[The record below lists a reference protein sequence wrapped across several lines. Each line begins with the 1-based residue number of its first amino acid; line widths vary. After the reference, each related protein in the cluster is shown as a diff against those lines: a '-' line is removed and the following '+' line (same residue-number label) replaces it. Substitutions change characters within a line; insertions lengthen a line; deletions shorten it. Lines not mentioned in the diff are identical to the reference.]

1 MLYWL
6 YIEYEEDGITK
17 TLEKFFASENERKD
31 FVKEFR
37 KGRK

>member
-6 YIEYEEDGITK
+6 YLEYEENGIIK
-17 TLEKFFASENERKD
+17 FIEKFFNSEIERKN
-31 FVKEFR
+31 FVREFR

>member
-6 YIEYEEDGITK
+6 YIEYEENGVTK
-17 TLEKFFASENERKD
+17 TLEKFFASEIERKN